1 MVLGRGGGM
10 EAGISK
16 NYDSCMSIVEVLIY
30 GSLIW
35 WGVLFDYGGLDI
47 CIAL

>member
-1 MVLGRGGGM
+1 MVWKLGF
-10 EAGISK
+10 SK
-16 NYDSCMSIVEVLIY
+16 NCDSCMSIVEVLIY

-35 WGVLFDYGGLDI
+35 WGVLFYSGGLDI